1 MKKAST
7 IRRIIGITALVLWG
21 VAVYSIFIFRD
32 EGARIAHQLDGW
44 AFGIALVLT
53 PAYAIMLT
61 IRIGSAKHWLIKT
74 AARVGCAIVILV
86 CGFLI
91 FASTVL
97 IIHDKIVWSNND
109 YVVYSE
115 FDDFCQ
121 PTNYVLYRRDNLLYR
136 KMCHLRAKDW
146 GYREEVKYKMYDTL
160 DLIIEE
166 ISYNSLSESDSICY
180 DTIFYRLSD
189 GHRYGQDKNDSLLA
203 LIK

>member
-1 MKKAST
+1 MKEATT
-7 IRRIIGITALVLWG
+7 IRRIIGITALVLWA
-21 VAVYSIFIFRD
+21 VAISSLFLGEDVRMAY
-32 EGARIAHQLDGW
+32 HLDGW

-53 PAYAIMLT
+53 PVYAVMLT
-61 IRIGSAKHWLIKT
+61 IRIGRGRHWMIKV
-74 AARVGCAIVILV
+74 AARVGCAIVIFV
-86 CGFLI
+86 CGFLF

-97 IIHDKIVWSNND
+97 IIHDKIVWSNDD

-121 PTNYVLYRRDNLLYR
+121 PTNYVIYRRDNLLYR
-136 KMCHLRAKDW
+136 KMYHLRAKDW
-146 GYREEVKYKMYDTL
+146 GYREEVKYKMYDKV

-166 ISYNSLSESDSICY
+166 ITYPSYSESDSICY

-189 GHRYGQDKNDSLLA
+189 GHRYSQDKNDSLLA